1 LQFIIQL
8 IYQGIIS
15 YTIIQKFGN
24 NLGQSANVSAKWA
37 YLGLRIT
44 YCLYVVSILVM
55 KYNKLCQALISDENK
70 HSFRSETWKSL
81 ITFLSFIC
89 CVNISDEERV
99 WQCGCGCFSNSFS
112 CWNTCQWFFLFFKN
126 YFWHQHIKTIQKVQ
140 TTLNFSKKKNSKF
153 NETQLQTQCQTKQET
168 LSGLLR

>member
-8 IYQGIIS
+8 SYQGNIS

-126 YFWHQHIKTIQKVQ
+126 HFWHQHIKTIQKYKPHSI
-140 TTLNFSKKKNSKF
+140 LAKKKIKI
-153 NETQLQTQCQTKQET
+153 
-168 LSGLLR
+168 